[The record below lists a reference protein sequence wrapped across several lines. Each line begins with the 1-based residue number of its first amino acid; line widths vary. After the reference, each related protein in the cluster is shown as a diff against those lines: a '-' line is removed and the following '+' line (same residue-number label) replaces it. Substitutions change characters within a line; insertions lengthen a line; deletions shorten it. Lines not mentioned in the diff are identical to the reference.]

1 MHHHDDGPAP
11 GSDDLT
17 SDAASPAAEAAA
29 ASEVPAAGRN
39 ELRLVG
45 ALKTA
50 RSARLPDPDRAED
63 ALGWL
68 DVAVEAALG
77 DDGARAAAAARAGLD
92 APGSDAPDC
101 ALALWRAA
109 AVAADITQ
117 DADELSTALEARSA
131 LLRRLGRPVQAR
143 VELQLGAALLHEPDS
158 FEATVLAGVVEDER
172 ARLRG
177 AGATADTVLPE
188 ALTALAVARTQD
200 GDHAGALQLVD
211 EAIAHMRR
219 IKVAGDVLPW
229 GSLASAQLLRGRLCL
244 WTSDPDGAQDA
255 ACDVLARPCGRA
267 VRASA
272 LLVRALACHALQ
284 RLDDAADWGIAALEL
299 MQRAG
304 LRRGAASAAALVA
317 RALGASAAPS
327 RAALLAWEIA
337 AVNAER
343 AESPDAATLT
353 YWWGHQLIMHGRA
366 EEAVDVLDPVVRR
379 ARTTGTAADEARALV
394 DLGHAHHE
402 LDRTDSALE
411 AWGRAADLFEDCGR
425 ADDAART
432 LLAAGALLNRQDEAQ
447 RPRAQALFERAV
459 QLARQVREEDPTVLP
474 IALHSLGYVTCELGD
489 PSGLTMLDEAL
500 ALVRESAARWQEAD
514 YLDTR
519 ARSLWALRRGDEAVS
534 TALQAADLFVDADD
548 PGGARQAELFAA
560 FVAAEDGAPDT
571 GVTLFSLLAD
581 DAQAPHLV
589 RLAALTG
596 LEQCHV
602 RLGDETSAARV
613 HARLLQLQQEADA
626 PAGHRAAGN
635 RAAGN
640 RAAEDDVP

>member
-1 MHHHDDGPAP
+1 MEHHDDGPSP
-11 GSDDLT
+11 GSDDLAP
-17 SDAASPAAEAAA
+17 SAASPQGAAA
-29 ASEVPAAGRN
+29 AADGVPGVTAAGRT
-39 ELRLVG
+39 ELRLAG
-45 ALKTA
+45 ALKAA
-50 RSARLPDPDRAED
+50 RTPELPAPDRADD

-68 DVAVEAALG
+68 DLAVEAALG
-77 DDGARAAAAARAGLD
+77 DDGPRAAAAARAGLE
-92 APGSDAPDC
+92 APGGGAPDC
-101 ALALWRAA
+101 ALALWRAV
-109 AVAADITQ
+109 AVAADIAK
-117 DADELSTALEARSA
+117 DAAGLAAGLEARA
-131 LLRRLGRPVQAR
+131 ELLRRLGRPVQAR
-143 VELQLGAALLHEPDS
+143 LEVQLGAALLHEPDS

-172 ARLRG
+172 ARLRRTG
-177 AGATADTVLPE
+177 DTADTVLPE
-188 ALTALAVARTQD
+188 ALTALSVARTQD
-200 GDHAGALQLVD
+200 GDHEGALELVD
-211 EAIAHMRR
+211 EAIGLMRR

-317 RALGASAAPS
+317 RVLGASPVPE

-337 AVNAER
+337 SVDAER
-343 AESPDAATLT
+343 AEAPEAATLT

-366 EEAVDVLDPVVRR
+366 EEAVDVLEPVVRR
-379 ARTTGTAADEARALV
+379 ARTAGSAADEARALV
-394 DLGHAHHE
+394 DLGHARHE
-402 LDRTDSALE
+402 LDETEPALE
-411 AWGRAADLFEDCGR
+411 AWERAADLFEECGR

-432 LLAAGALLNRQDEAQ
+432 LLAAGALLNRQDETG
-447 RPRAQALFERAV
+447 RPRAQRMFRRAV
-459 QLARQVREEDPTVLP
+459 RLARTVRAEDPTVLP

-489 PSGLTMLDEAL
+489 PSGLAMLDEAL
-500 ALVRESAARWQEAD
+500 ELVRESAALWQEAD

-581 DAQAPHLV
+581 DEEAPHLV

-596 LEQCHV
+596 LEQCHE
-602 RLGDETSAARV
+602 RLGDEASAARV
-613 HARLLQLQQEADA
+613 HKRLLRLQDEADGGA
-626 PAGHRAAGN
+626 TDRP
-635 RAAGN
+635 
-640 RAAEDDVP
+640 V

>member
-1 MHHHDDGPAP
+1 MEHHDDGPAP
-11 GSDDLT
+11 RSDDL
-17 SDAASPAAEAAA
+17 APAVAPSADPSREIP
-29 ASEVPAAGRN
+29 EVPKSGHT

-50 RSARLPDPDRAED
+50 TTPRLPEPDRADD

-68 DVAVEAALG
+68 DLAVEAALRE
-77 DDGARAAAAARAGLD
+77 DGHRAATAARAGLD
-92 APGSDAPDC
+92 APGGGAPDC

-109 AVAADITQ
+109 AVAADIAE
-117 DADELSTALEARSA
+117 DSAGLAAALEARA
-131 LLRRLGRPVQAR
+131 ELLRRLGRPVQAR
-143 VELQLGAALLHEPDS
+143 LEVQLGAALLHEPDS

-172 ARLRG
+172 ARLRRVG
-177 AGATADTVLPE
+177 ESADTVLPE
-188 ALTALAVARTQD
+188 ALTALSVARTQD
-200 GDHAGALQLVD
+200 GDHAGALELVD
-211 EAIAHMRR
+211 EAIALMRR
-219 IKVAGDVLPW
+219 IKTTGDVLPW

-317 RALGASAAPS
+317 RVLGAEATPVRS
-327 RAALLAWEIA
+327 ALLAWEIA
-337 AVNAER
+337 SVNAER
-343 AESPDAATLT
+343 AEAPEAATLT

-366 EEAVDVLDPVVRR
+366 EEAVDVLEPVVTR
-379 ARTTGTAADEARALV
+379 ARTAGSAPDEARALV
-394 DLGHAHHE
+394 DLGHARHE
-402 LDRTDSALE
+402 LDQTEPALA
-411 AWGRAADLFEDCGR
+411 AWERAADLFESCDR

-432 LLAAGALLNRQDEAQ
+432 LLAAGALLNRRDDAQ
-447 RPRAQALFERAV
+447 RPRAQGMFERAV
-459 QLARQVREEDPTVLP
+459 HLARTVRDEDPTVLP

-489 PSGLTMLDEAL
+489 PSGLGLLDEAL

-560 FVAAEDGAPDT
+560 FVTAEDGAPDT

-581 DAQAPHLV
+581 DEQAPHLV

-596 LEQCHV
+596 LEQCHE
-602 RLGDETSAARV
+602 RLGDTA
-613 HARLLQLQQEADA
+613 
-626 PAGHRAAGN
+626 
-635 RAAGN
+635 
-640 RAAEDDVP
+640 AAERVRERIHALQEDGTDEP